1 MINWIIKKIIGSKNQ
16 REIRRLQH
24 IVRRINEAEAALEP
38 LSDDAL
44 RLKTLEWKDRL
55 SKVEDNQQLAAEL
68 EALLPEAF
76 AVVKS
81 GARRLSGRQIIV
93 CDQPLTSQ
101 LGEHSCVYYRM
112 SVRRKYDEEYWEKD
126 NNGNQVRKTRTGT
139 DVVSDTKESCPFYV
153 KDETGKLLVVP
164 DGAKFD
170 SLIESVSRFEPA
182 TMGGLGGIGFGR
194 FQLTPPMMQGSGRRT
209 LGYHYE
215 EHVLP
220 LNRRVTIM
228 GQVNDKMGQLAM
240 RKADGQK
247 LFISTRSK
255 EEMVG
260 SAQKTAQVM
269 FASAIGSAVIGVVLA
284 IIGAVS

>member
-1 MINWIIKKIIGSKNQ
+1 MLIFGIILIVVGIGLFIAHRFKLKSVYEMRMFEQ
-16 REIRRLQH
+16 RNTADLLD
-24 IVRRINEAEAALEP
+24 EAG
-38 LSDDAL
+38 
-44 RLKTLEWKDRL
+44 TI
-55 SKVEDNQQLAAEL
+55 AAEL
-68 EALLPEAF
+68 
-76 AVVKS
+76 
-81 GARRLSGRQIIV
+81 GAGSFEQSAQLVGDIV

>member
-1 MINWIIKKIIGSKNQ
+1 MLVFGIILVVVGIGLFIANRFKLKSVYEMRLVEQ
-16 REIRRLQH
+16 RNAADL
-24 IVRRINEAEAALEP
+24 VDEATSISEELGAGSFEQNA
-38 LSDDAL
+38 
-44 RLKTLEWKDRL
+44 
-55 SKVEDNQQLAAEL
+55 QLVGDIE
-68 EALLPEAF
+68 
-76 AVVKS
+76 
-81 GARRLSGRQIIV
+81 

-101 LGEHSCVYYRM
+101 LGEHACVYYRM

-153 KDETGKLLVVP
+153 KDETGKMLVVP

-170 SLIESVSRFEPA
+170 ALIQSVSKFEPA
-182 TMGGLGGIGFGR
+182 VSNGLGIGFGR
-194 FQLTPPMMQGSGRRT
+194 FQLTTPSLQSGRRT

-240 RKADGQK
+240 RKAEGQK
-247 LFISTRSK
+247 LLISTRSK

-260 SAQKTAQVM
+260 SAQKTAKIM
-269 FASAIGSAVIGVVLA
+269 FFSAIGSAVLGVVLA
-284 IIGAVS
+284 IVGAIG